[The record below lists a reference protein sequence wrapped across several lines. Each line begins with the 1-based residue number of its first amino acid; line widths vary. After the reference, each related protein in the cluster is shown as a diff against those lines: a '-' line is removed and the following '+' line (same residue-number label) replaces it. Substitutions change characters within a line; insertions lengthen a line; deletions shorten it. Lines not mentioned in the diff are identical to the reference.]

1 MCEGV
6 AYLVSDSGEELMM
19 EEVMLV
25 WFKDGRLVLVNEDGD
40 ERSLDGVK
48 EIRIDMLRHEVR
60 VIVK

>member
-6 AYLVSDSGEELMM
+6 AYLVRDSGEELMM